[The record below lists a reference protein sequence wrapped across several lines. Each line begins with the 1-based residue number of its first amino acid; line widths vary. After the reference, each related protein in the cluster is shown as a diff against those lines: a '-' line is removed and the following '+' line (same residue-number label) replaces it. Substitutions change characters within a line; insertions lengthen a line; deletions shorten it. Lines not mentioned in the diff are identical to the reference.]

1 MNNEDQ
7 QLIDCVETLRAA
19 TDGKTEIT
27 VSRRATFFPHTP
39 HTGQVLDW
47 NIYFG
52 DMLGRGPWR
61 WECAAGATLQ
71 QAFEDALTR
80 ITAQGDERKREL
92 QRLQESAAKLGL
104 QVVEAAK

>member
-7 QLIDCVETLRAA
+7 NLIDCVETLRAA
-19 TDGKTEIT
+19 TDGQTEIL
-27 VSRRATFFPHTP
+27 VSRRATFYP
-39 HTGQVLDW
+39 HTGRTLDY

-52 DMLGRGPWR
+52 DLLGRGPWR
-61 WECAAGATLQ
+61 WECATGITLQ

-80 ITAQGDERKREL
+80 ITAQGNERKREF

-104 QVVEAAK
+104 QVVEASK

>member
-19 TDGKTEIT
+19 TDGRTEIT
-27 VSRRATFFPHTP
+27 VSRRATFFPHT
-39 HTGQVLDW
+39 GQVLDW

-52 DMLGRGPWR
+52 DLLGRGLWR
-61 WECAAGATLQ
+61 WECATGATLQ

-104 QVVEAAK
+104 QVVEVNK

>member
-7 QLIDCVETLRAA
+7 NLIDCVETLRAA
-19 TDGKTEIT
+19 TDGRTEIT
-27 VSRRATFFPHTP
+27 VSRRATFFPHT
-39 HTGQVLDW
+39 GQVLDY

-52 DMLGRGPWR
+52 DILSRGPWR
-61 WECAAGATLQ
+61 WECATGITLQ

-80 ITAQGDERKREL
+80 IATQGDERKREL

-104 QVVEAAK
+104 QVVEVNK

>member
-19 TDGKTEIT
+19 TDGRTEIT
-27 VSRRATFFPHTP
+27 VSRRATFFPHT
-39 HTGQVLDW
+39 GQVLDW

-52 DMLGRGPWR
+52 DLLGRGPWR
-61 WECAAGATLQ
+61 WECATGATLQ
-71 QAFEDALTR
+71 QAFEDALTK

-104 QVVEAAK
+104 QVVEVSK

>member
-19 TDGKTEIT
+19 TDGRTEIT
-27 VSRRATFFPHTP
+27 VSRRATFFPHT
-39 HTGQVLDW
+39 GQVLDW
-47 NIYFG
+47 NIYSG
-52 DMLGRGPWR
+52 DILGRGPWR
-61 WECAAGATLQ
+61 WECATGATLQ

-104 QVVEAAK
+104 QVVEVNK